1 MEPLRRNTVVEEI
14 TRKHKKSKNEKN
26 WFNMY
31 NQIQVYCVSV
41 SEETKHNRLIAQGPT
56 KNGNYDITKDTKCN
70 KHNWKEKA
78 HEASEKRVNLLSM
91 HKTTRAAKLYYN
103 YDWCDKTDKTQIF
116 KLQRDTMDIV
126 ICNYLTVATGRWT
139 EKINL

>member
-1 MEPLRRNTVVEEI
+1 MLSDHPLFCDHNIEASWAMEPLRRNTVVEEI
-14 TRKHKKSKNEKN
+14 TRKHKESKNKKN

-41 SEETKHNRLIAQGPT
+41 SAKTKHNRLIAQGTT

-78 HEASEKRVNLLSM
+78 HKASEKRVNLLSM

-103 YDWCDKTDKTQIF
+103 GPIGVT
-116 KLQRDTMDIV
+116 KLTKHRFSNCKEIQWIS
-126 ICNYLTVATGRWT
+126 
-139 EKINL
+139 